1 VLNKS
6 QRNLQEQR
14 CSCIFQLINRLNLPD
29 IVGTKQKLQMKKV
42 FTIVLISAVLLAGA
56 QVKAQAPTKFGFIST
71 QELITAMPEY
81 RKADTALADYQN
93 ALNQQYA
100 EKVQDF
106 NRRDSLLSGPDTARY
121 TRAQLEVMRNELGK
135 VYVELQGWNQKAQ
148 QMYQSKEEQQMKPIL
163 DKARKAIQDVAKE
176 SGYGYVFTKEQLLVS
191 PPGDDLLPLVKKK
204 LGLK

>member
-1 VLNKS
+1 
-6 QRNLQEQR
+6 
-14 CSCIFQLINRLNLPD
+14 
-29 IVGTKQKLQMKKV
+29 MKKL
-42 FTIVLISAVLLAGA
+42 FTIVLVSAGLLAA
-56 QVKAQAPTKFGFIST
+56 SQVNAQAKIGYIST

-81 RKADTALADYQN
+81 KKADTALAEYQN

-106 NRRDSLLSGPDTARY
+106 NMRDSLLQSKDTVKY
-121 TRAQLEVMRNELGK
+121 TKAQLEVKRNELGK

-148 QMYQSKEEQQMKPIL
+148 QMYQAKEEEQMKPIL

-176 SGYGYVFTKEQLLVS
+176 SGYAYIFTKEQLLVF
-191 PPGDDLLPLVKKK
+191 PPADDILPLVKKK